1 MALQND
7 FLTFSAAAGANV
19 LSQSAYAA
27 AAETATGYVSGTA
40 SSAAA
45 NKTLRQCSLIAATVA
60 QFIVD
65 KAVQPAVDDGTT
77 ATLEANFIAAILAVA
92 ETINITIPMVSGLTT
107 ALAAK
112 LDATANAAS
121 SSKLLTARNIS
132 LNGVVVGAVNF
143 DGSGNVSITTT
154 STQLAA
160 LAGATFT
167 GAVSA
172 PSFNTTP

>member
-1 MALQND
+1 MPLQND
-7 FLTFSAAAGANV
+7 FLPFAAKAGANV
-19 LSQSAYAA
+19 MTQADYAA
-27 AAETATGYVSGTA
+27 AATTATGVVSGTA

-45 NKTLRQCSLIAATVA
+45 NKTWRQASLMAAMIA

-65 KAVQPAVDDGTT
+65 KAVQPVVDDGTT
-77 ATLEANFIAAILAVA
+77 ATIEANFIAAILAVA
-92 ETINITIPMVSGLTT
+92 ETMDITIPDVDGLAA

-112 LDATANAAS
+112 LDTTGNAAS
-121 SSKLLTARNIS
+121 ASKLAIPRNIA

-143 DGSGNVSITTT
+143 DGSGNVAITTT
-154 STQLAA
+154 TTQLAK
-160 LAGATFT
+160 LAGAAFT

>member
-1 MALQND
+1 MPLQND
-7 FLTFSAAAGANV
+7 FLKFAADPSANV
-19 LSQSAYAA
+19 LTQAAYAA
-27 AAETATGYVSGTA
+27 AGTTATGVATGTA

-45 NKTLRQCSLIAATVA
+45 NKTWRQASIMAAMIA

-65 KAVQPAVDDGTT
+65 KAVQPVIDDGTT
-77 ATLEANFIAAILAVA
+77 TTIEANFIAAILAVA
-92 ETINITIPMVSGLTT
+92 QTMSITIPNVSGLVS
-107 ALAAK
+107 ALAGK
-112 LDATANAAS
+112 LDTTGNAVSA
-121 SSKLLTARNIS
+121 SKLATARNIS

-154 STQLAA
+154 TTQLAK
-160 LAGATFT
+160 LAGAAFT

>member
-1 MALQND
+1 MPLQND
-7 FLTFSAAAGANV
+7 FLPFAAADGANV
-19 LSQSAYAA
+19 MAQADYAA
-27 AAETATGYVSGTA
+27 AATTATGVQTGTA

-45 NKTLRQCSLIAATVA
+45 NKTWRQASLMAAMIA

-65 KAVQPAVDDGTT
+65 KAVQPVVDDGTT
-77 ATLEANFIAAILAVA
+77 ATIETNFIAAILAVA
-92 ETINITIPMVSGLTT
+92 ETMDITIPDVDGLVS
-107 ALAAK
+107 ALAGK
-112 LDATANAAS
+112 LDTTGNAAS
-121 SSKLLTARNIS
+121 ASKLATARNIA

-154 STQLAA
+154 TTQLAK
-160 LAGATFT
+160 LTGAIFT

>member
-1 MALQND
+1 MPLQND
-7 FLTFSAAAGANV
+7 FLKFAADPAANV
-19 LSQSAYAA
+19 LTQDAYASA
-27 AAETATGYVSGTA
+27 GTTATGVATGTA

-45 NKTLRQCSLIAATVA
+45 NKTWRQASIMAAMIA

-65 KAVQPAVDDGTT
+65 KAVQPVIDDGTT
-77 ATLEANFIAAILAVA
+77 TTIEANFIAAILAVA
-92 ETINITIPMVSGLTT
+92 ETMDITISDVDGLVT
-107 ALAAK
+107 ALDGKLSTTGTAVAALK
-112 LDATANAAS
+112 LA
-121 SSKLLTARNIS
+121 TARNIS

-154 STQLAA
+154 TTQLAK
-160 LAGATFT
+160 LTGAAFT